1 MWIITILAEAP
12 RIGPHVACHEIHT
25 CAPAGIAADR
35 IAIKATT
42 TEKMGAIGRKEGMA
56 AYAIATVRLPL

>member
-1 MWIITILAEAP
+1 MKASLSSIL
-12 RIGPHVACHEIHT
+12 
-25 CAPAGIAADR
+25 GIATDR

-56 AYAIATVRLPL
+56 ATAIATVRLPA